1 MTRAQ
6 LLEITAALRDLQGWG
21 RDAGDA
27 LRVFVVKAVLL
38 IALFNL
44 LRWLLMPGGAA

>member
-6 LLEITAALRDLQGWG
+6 ALEITAALRDLQGWG
-21 RDAGDA
+21 SDIADAV
-27 LRVFVVKAVLL
+27 RIFVVKAVAL

>member
-6 LLEITAALRDLQGWG
+6 ALEITTALHDLQGWG
-21 RDAGDA
+21 MDAADA
-27 LRVFVVKAVLL
+27 LRVFVVKAIALL
-38 IALFNL
+38 ALFNL